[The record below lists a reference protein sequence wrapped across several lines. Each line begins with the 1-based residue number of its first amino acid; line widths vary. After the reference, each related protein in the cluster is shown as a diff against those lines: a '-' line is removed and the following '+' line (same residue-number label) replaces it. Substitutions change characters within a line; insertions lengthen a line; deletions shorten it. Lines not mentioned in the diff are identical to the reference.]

1 MTYRA
6 QGPGGLGGGPGK
18 GWLGSRGGH
27 RSSLGTAGSR
37 RGWRSLGVSFHPQAL
52 ANIQEVRTLG
62 RETREGRALVS
73 CFVSSSGLIV
83 TSVEAGPAPFE
94 VLFCPSHGREF

>member
-1 MTYRA
+1 MTYGA

-27 RSSLGTAGSR
+27 RSSLGMAGSR
-37 RGWRSLGVSFHPQAL
+37 RRWRSLGVNFHPQAL

-62 RETREGRALVS
+62 RETHEGMG
-73 CFVSSSGLIV
+73 SSELLCPIQWPLV
-83 TSVEAGPAPFE
+83 TSVEAVPAPLE
-94 VLFCPSHGREF
+94 MLFCRSHGREF